1 MTYYY
6 NFKNGVLFAKVPVV
20 PSAPVRQ
27 SETLKTVLSVKALL
41 LCPEAEA

>member
-6 NFKNGVLFAKVPVV
+6 NFKNGVFAKVPVV